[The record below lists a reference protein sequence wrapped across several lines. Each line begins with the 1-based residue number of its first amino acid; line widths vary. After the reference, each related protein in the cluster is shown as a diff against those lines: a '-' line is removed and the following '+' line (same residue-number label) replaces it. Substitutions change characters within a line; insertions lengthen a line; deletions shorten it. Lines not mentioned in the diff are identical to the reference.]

1 MVSGIR
7 GIHMLAA
14 AAALG
19 LLDERPLPEPPR
31 RIPADPE
38 RERRLQQERA
48 RQSQRRH
55 EQHAWERKQRRE
67 REAEM
72 RERLLRQ
79 SIAAGRDDRAD
90 KYLHAAARRRREA
103 ERAATSTEA

>member
-7 GIHMLAA
+7 NTRLLALAA
-14 AAALG
+14 AGALAG
-19 LLDERPLPEPPR
+19 SLGAMGVPVVR
-31 RIPADPE
+31 RE
-38 RERRLQQERA
+38 
-48 RQSQRRH
+48 QRDHSDR
-55 EQHAWERKQRRE
+55 AWERRQRRK
-67 REAEM
+67 AKDEM